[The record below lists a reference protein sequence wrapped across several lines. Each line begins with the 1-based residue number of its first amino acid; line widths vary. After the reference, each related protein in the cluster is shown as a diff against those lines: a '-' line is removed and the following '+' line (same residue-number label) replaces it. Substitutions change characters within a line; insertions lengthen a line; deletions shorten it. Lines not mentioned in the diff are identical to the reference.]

1 MAKVSAFKG
10 WRYNT
15 DNISNIEDV
24 IVPPYDVITPEEQE
38 GYYNKSP
45 HNYIR
50 INLNNSQGEEKY
62 FSASNFLNM
71 WIGSGILVEES
82 KPAIYIL
89 SQSFLINGKKVERI
103 GCICALTLSDLG
115 DEVLPHE
122 QTIDKHLDDRYN
134 LMESTAANSGQ
145 IFMCY
150 DDSKMVLENIHENL
164 KTDPSINAEFDD
176 ILYKLWAITDSKE
189 IDPFINE
196 LSDKKLVI
204 ADGHHRYKTALKYS
218 KNNITPGSDKVMV
231 TLVNSRNSGMDILP
245 THRVIKESNITIE
258 FIKENI
264 GDHFSFEEF
273 NGAEALLSRME
284 DKKDRKCIL
293 GLYHRSSNAGLL
305 LEFNSWAVLEDTMAD
320 KSKSLRELDTNIL
333 HSFLL
338 KDVFNIDTNNQDD
351 LKYLSYLRGNK
362 SPLEMLK
369 KQKYEFVC
377 FVNPPS
383 LDEVFSIAEGGEVM
397 PQKSTYFFP
406 KVYSGLVTR
415 CF

>member
-1 MAKVSAFKG
+1 MAKISAFKG

-15 DNISNIEDV
+15 NNISDIKDV
-24 IVPPYDVITPEEQE
+24 IVPPYDVITQEEQE

-50 INLNNSQGEEKY
+50 INLNNGKGKEKY
-62 FSASNFLNM
+62 FSAANFLNM
-71 WIGSGILVEES
+71 WIGSGILIEES
-82 KPAIYIL
+82 KQAIYVL
-89 SQSFLINGKKVERI
+89 SQSFLVNGQKVERV
-103 GCICALTLSDLG
+103 GCICALTISELG

-134 LMESTAANSGQ
+134 LMESTSANSGQ

-150 DDSKMVLENIHENL
+150 DDKKMILENIHENL
-164 KTDPSINAEFDD
+164 KNEPSINTEFDN
-176 ILYKLWAITDSKE
+176 IAYKLWAVTDTKE
-189 IDPFINE
+189 IDKFING

-218 KNNITPGSDKVMV
+218 KNNPSPGSGKVMV

-264 GDHFSFEEF
+264 GDHFLFEEVI
-273 NGAEALLSRME
+273 GAEELLSKME

-305 LEFNSWAVLEDTMAD
+305 LEFNSWEVLEDTMAG

-362 SPLEMLK
+362 SPLKMLK

>member
-1 MAKVSAFKG
+1 MAKISAFKG
-10 WRYNT
+10 WRYNI
-15 DNISNIEDV
+15 DNIGNIEDV
-24 IVPPYDVITPEEQE
+24 IVPPYDVITLEEQE

-45 HNYIR
+45 YNYIR
-50 INLNNSQGEEKY
+50 INLNNSDGKEKY
-62 FSASNFLNM
+62 FSAANFLNM

-89 SQSFLINGKKVERI
+89 AQSFLVNGKKVERV

-134 LMESTAANSGQ
+134 LMESTSANSGQ

-150 DDSKMVLENIHENL
+150 DDRKMVLENIHENL
-164 KTDPSINAEFDD
+164 KNDPSINAEFDD
-176 ILYKLWAITDSKE
+176 IAYKLWAVTDTKE
-189 IDPFINE
+189 IDQFING

-218 KNNITPGSDKVMV
+218 KNNITSGSDKVMV

-245 THRVIKESNITIE
+245 THRVIKESGMTIE
-258 FIKENI
+258 TVKETI
-264 GDHFSFEEF
+264 SEHFSFEEC
-273 NGAEALLSRME
+273 NGAEELLSKME
-284 DKKDRKCIL
+284 DKKDEKCIL
-293 GLYHRSSNAGLL
+293 GLYHRASNVGLL
-305 LEFNSWAVLEDTMAD
+305 LMFNSWSELEKTMSD
-320 KSKSLRELDTNIL
+320 KSKNLRELDTNIL
-333 HSFLL
+333 HTFLL
-338 KDVFNIDTNNQDD
+338 KDVFNIDTNNQED

-362 SPLEMLK
+362 SPVEMLQ

-383 LDEVFSIAEGGEVM
+383 LDDVFRIAEGGEVM

>member
-1 MAKVSAFKG
+1 MAKISAFKG

-15 DNISNIEDV
+15 NNISDIKDV
-24 IVPPYDVITPEEQE
+24 IVPPYDVITQEEQE

-50 INLNNSQGEEKY
+50 INLNNGKGKEKY
-62 FSASNFLNM
+62 FSAANFLNM
-71 WIGSGILVEES
+71 WIGSGILIEES
-82 KPAIYIL
+82 KQAIYVL
-89 SQSFLINGKKVERI
+89 SQSFLVNGQKVERV
-103 GCICALTLSDLG
+103 GCICALTISELG

-134 LMESTAANSGQ
+134 LMESTSANSGQ

-150 DDSKMVLENIHENL
+150 DDKKMILENIHENL
-164 KTDPSINAEFDD
+164 KNEPSINTEFDN
-176 ILYKLWAITDSKE
+176 IAYKLWAVTDTKE
-189 IDPFINE
+189 IDKFINC

-218 KNNITPGSDKVMV
+218 KNNPSPGSGKVMA

-264 GDHFSFEEF
+264 GDHFLFEEVI
-273 NGAEALLSRME
+273 GAEELLSKME

-305 LEFNSWAVLEDTMAD
+305 LEFNSWEVLEDTMAG